1 MKQQQRLLLSLGL
14 TLGILLVWTA
24 LFPPAPPPRQ
34 EQVVRAEERTASRP
48 LAAKLSAPTEPLQEI
63 RIGEAQIGI
72 GSARGGIRS
81 LVVEGNRLLV
91 NADPGLFSVGIIKP
105 LAQEVAMTTAQEGA
119 AAVSTSTGLRE
130 LEVTRTIAP
139 SRNGDRF
146 FSDCVIRL
154 TNSSEAP
161 QECQLRLLAYHPIY
175 SSKPDDRQYEHGF
188 VSVEGKVHKIRAKP
202 GQSIVLPGSPKWI
215 TGQGKSY
222 TTIVQPVSPGGL
234 FHVEQSPGGTAL
246 GWLELPVVT
255 LAPGAS
261 SEWSFRFYSG
271 PMDVSYLRAAGLE
284 EAFSLGA
291 FSGIAKL
298 LLGILVWSEGWLH
311 SYGLAIL
318 FVSIL
323 IWVVFFPLTWSGI
336 RMMRSMSEIQPQV
349 AKIQKEHKG
358 NPQKMNQLMMELYK
372 KHRVNPLSGCLPMLL
387 QMPIFLSLYQVLM
400 RSPQLKGAGFLM
412 IRDLAAPDAIIRF
425 RGPVPLFGES
435 INLLP
440 LIMSAAMFF
449 QQKFTSSFQ
458 KPATEEQAV
467 QQQVFK
473 FMPVMFGF
481 LFYSLPSGLVLYW
494 VINTCLTLTQYAVF
508 RQAHK

>member
-1 MKQQQRLLLSLGL
+1 MKQQQRLLLSLVL
-14 TLGILLVWTA
+14 TMGILLVWTT
-24 LFPPAPPPRQ
+24 LFPPASPPRQ
-34 EQVVRAEERTASRP
+34 EQPIRSEERTASRP
-48 LAAKLSAPTEPLQEI
+48 LAAQLNAPSEPLQEI

-72 GSARGGIRS
+72 GSTHGGIRS
-81 LVVEGNRLLV
+81 LVVEGARLLV
-91 NADPGLFSVGIIKP
+91 DADPGLFSVEMIRP
-105 LAQEVAMTTAQEGA
+105 SVQEIDMATSQEGM
-119 AAVSTSTGLRE
+119 AAVSTSVNLRGIQ
-130 LEVTRTIAP
+130 VARRIAP
-139 SRNGDRF
+139 SKGGDRF
-146 FSDCVIRL
+146 FSDCAIRL
-154 TNSSEAP
+154 TNSSETS
-161 QECQLRLLAYHPIY
+161 QECQLRVLVYHPIY
-175 SSKPDDRQYEHGF
+175 SAKPAERQYEHGF
-188 VSVEGKVHKIRAKP
+188 VSLEGKVHKIRPKA
-202 GQSIVLPGSPKWI
+202 GQSVALSGLPKWI

-222 TTIVQPVSPGGL
+222 TTIVQPVPPAGL
-234 FHVEQSPGGTAL
+234 FHVEQSPGGVAL
-246 GWLELPVVT
+246 GWLELPAVT
-255 LAPGAS
+255 LGPGAY
-261 SEWSFRFYSG
+261 SEWEFRFYSG
-271 PMDVSYLRAAGLE
+271 PLNVAYLRAAGLE

-298 LLGILVWSEGWLH
+298 LLGIMTWSEGWLH

-336 RMMRSMSEIQPQV
+336 RMMRAMSEIQPQV
-349 AKIQKEHKG
+349 AKIQKEHKN

-400 RSPQLKGAGFLM
+400 RSPQLKGASFLM
-412 IRDLAAPDAIIRF
+412 IRDLSAPDAIIRF
-425 RGPVPLFGES
+425 RGSVPLFGES

-449 QQKFTSSFQ
+449 QQRFTSSFQ
-458 KPATEEQAV
+458 KAATEEQAV

-494 VINTCLTLTQYAVF
+494 VTNTCLTLTQYAVF